1 MHTITGTEAI
11 RAILDYFLKTDEN
24 VLLLGEDI
32 GVYGGAFGVTRGL
45 FEKYGHERI
54 IDTPISEA
62 SFIGAATGMAMMSL
76 RPIVEIMFMDF
87 LTLAFDQILNH
98 ATKFHFMFNGQLD
111 VPMVIRTPAG
121 AGRGY
126 GPSHSQSL
134 CSLFAHVPGLEILVP
149 SSPLKL
155 AGLLKTAVL
164 SNKPTLFV
172 EHKFIYNHK
181 QSIPVTDRESFAHWV
196 QPIPFKQAD
205 IVRSGKDIT
214 VFAYLNTVNIA
225 LEAVEELADQG
236 IDIEIIDPQTLSPFD
251 EVTIVESIKK
261 TGKLLI
267 FEEEHGF
274 CSFGSQVAFLAA
286 NTCLEYLTR
295 PVEKLA
301 VYDMPIPA
309 SQELERMVM
318 PDKEKFIKTVKAIM
332 TS

>member
-32 GVYGGAFGVTRGL
+32 GVYGGAFGVTKGL
-45 FEKYGHERI
+45 VEKYGRERV

-98 ATKFHFMFNGQLD
+98 ATKFHFMFNGQLN

-121 AGRGY
+121 AGSGY

-134 CSLFAHVPGLEILVP
+134 CSLFAHVPGIEIIVP
-149 SSPLKL
+149 SSPLKM

-172 EHKFIYNHK
+172 EHKLIYNQK
-181 QSIPVTDRESFAHWV
+181 QAIPVADLESFSNWV
-196 QPIPFKQAD
+196 KPIPFKKVD
-205 IVRSGKDIT
+205 IVRSGKDMT

-225 LEAVEELADQG
+225 LEAAEELADQD
-236 IDIEIIDPQTLSPFD
+236 IEIEIIDPQTLSPFD
-251 EVTIVESIKK
+251 EVSIVESIKK

-286 NTCLEYLTR
+286 NKCLEYLTR

-301 VYDMPIPA
+301 AYDMPIPA
-309 SQELERMVM
+309 GKELERMVM
-318 PDKEKFIKTVKAIM
+318 PNKKKFMKKVKATM
-332 TS
+332 AS

>member
-11 RAILDYFLKTDEN
+11 RAILDYFLKADED

-45 FEKYGHERI
+45 VEKYGRERV

-76 RPIVEIMFMDF
+76 RPVVEIMFMDF

-98 ATKFHFMFNGQLD
+98 ATKFHFMFNAQLN

-121 AGRGY
+121 GGRGY

-134 CSLFAHVPGLEILVP
+134 CSLFAHVPGLEIIVP
-149 SSPLKL
+149 SSPLKM

-164 SNKPTLFV
+164 SDKPTLFV
-172 EHKFIYNHK
+172 EHKSLYNQK
-181 QSIPVTDRESFAHWV
+181 QAIPAADLESFSHWV
-196 QPIPFKQAD
+196 TPIPFKKAD
-205 IVRSGKDIT
+205 IVRSGKDMT

-225 LEAVEELADQG
+225 LEAAEELAEQG
-236 IDIEIIDPQTLSPFD
+236 IEIEIIDPQTLSPFD

-267 FEEEHGF
+267 FEEEYGF

-286 NTCLEYLTR
+286 NKCLESLTR
-295 PVEKLA
+295 PVGKLA
-301 VYDMPIPA
+301 AYDMPIPA
-309 SQELERMVM
+309 GKELERMVM
-318 PDKEKFIKTVKAIM
+318 PDKEKFMKEVRAM
-332 TS
+332 MDS